1 MILFTKTYKFA
12 VSTMEEVDGYVEQLL
27 IDNPGA
33 QLDEVK
39 KKQIKTKNVEY
50 IRTEVS
56 LEFLNEGDFKR
67 GEA

>member
-50 IRTEVS
+50 IRVEVV
-56 LEFLNEGDFKR
+56 LEILNEGDFKR

>member
-12 VSTMEEVDGYVEQLL
+12 VDTMEQVDGYVNQLL
-27 IDNPGA
+27 AENPGA

-50 IRTEVS
+50 TRVEVV
-56 LEFLNEGDFKR
+56 LEILNEGDFKR